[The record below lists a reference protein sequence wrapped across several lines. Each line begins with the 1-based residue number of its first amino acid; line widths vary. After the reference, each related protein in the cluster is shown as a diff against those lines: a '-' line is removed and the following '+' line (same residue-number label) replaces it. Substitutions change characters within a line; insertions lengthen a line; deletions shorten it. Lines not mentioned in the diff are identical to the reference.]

1 MNILFTNIG
10 RRSYLVDFLKS
21 NPNFEGKVFVSDCDK
36 TASGLYSL
44 NDGYF
49 LLPKPVDDPELYV
62 KSLIGLCI
70 KKDIKIIIPIIDPEI
85 PILSK
90 YKKEFSR
97 RGIYVLVSNQKVINI
112 CNDKHKM
119 NIFLKKNGFDTI
131 ITYLDINAF
140 KKDLYARKIHFPVFL
155 KKRKGS
161 GSEKAQRIDNMKKL
175 EAFFEKDMV
184 IQEYVDGTEFGVD
197 IFNDAEGNPIRIAV
211 KEKLAMHSGETDKA
225 ITRYDEQITR
235 IAIRLGDKL
244 GHIGP
249 LDCDILKKDNKIY
262 IIDLNPRFGGG
273 YPATHLAGLNLL
285 KLVVQIYLNKSIK
298 PNYHD
303 YLENVIVM
311 KDIGLK
317 IVRAKNY

>member
-1 MNILFTNIG
+1 MNIGRTSEVNILFTNIG

-62 KSLIGLCI
+62 KTLIGLCI

-97 RGIYVLVSNQKVINI
+97 KGIYVLVSNQKVINI

-175 EAFFEKDMV
+175 E
-184 IQEYVDGTEFGVD
+184 
-197 IFNDAEGNPIRIAV
+197 
-211 KEKLAMHSGETDKA
+211 
-225 ITRYDEQITR
+225 
-235 IAIRLGDKL
+235 
-244 GHIGP
+244 
-249 LDCDILKKDNKIY
+249 
-262 IIDLNPRFGGG
+262 
-273 YPATHLAGLNLL
+273 
-285 KLVVQIYLNKSIK
+285 
-298 PNYHD
+298 
-303 YLENVIVM
+303 
-311 KDIGLK
+311 
-317 IVRAKNY
+317 